1 MSPLASPAGVAHT
14 PELLPVGSG
23 HNATFGSGLVAVK
36 YGGNFGAGVAGA
48 AGAAAGAPGGAASG
62 GFAAGAGASS
72 AKDAVADKIIKSPA
86 KRLKNTPLDL
96 PCFIFPLDL
105 PCFIFPPLFS
115 FDFQIASAPFS
126 PVRIRMTSST
136 LVTKIFPSPI
146 LPVRAVS
153 VMTSTTFAALSSGT
167 RIWIFT
173 LGKKSTEY
181 SAPR

>member
-48 AGAAAGAPGGAASG
+48 AGAGGAAAGAPGGAASG
-62 GFAAGAGASS
+62 GFAAGASS

-86 KRLKNTPLDL
+86 KRLKNT
-96 PCFIFPLDL
+96 PLDL

>member
-48 AGAAAGAPGGAASG
+48 AGAGGAAAGAPGGAASGGFAAGAGGAAAGAPGGAASG

-96 PCFIFPLDL
+96 PCFIFP
-105 PCFIFPPLFS
+105 PLFS

-126 PVRIRMTSST
+126 PVR
-136 LVTKIFPSPI
+136 
-146 LPVRAVS
+146 
-153 VMTSTTFAALSSGT
+153 
-167 RIWIFT
+167 
-173 LGKKSTEY
+173 
-181 SAPR
+181 